1 MSNTT
6 QRQFHRQDG
15 DSSTVLPSILIV
27 DDTPA
32 NLELLSD
39 LLRERGYIPRPV
51 PSGKLALAAA
61 IADPPD
67 LILLDVRMPEMDGFE
82 LCERLKA
89 DAKLRDI
96 PVIFITAL
104 AETED
109 KVKAFSLG
117 AVDYVTKPFQA
128 DEVHARVQTHL
139 RLRRLQ
145 LEKEERHQAI
155 LQTALDGFWLADLQG
170 RLLEVNGTYC
180 RMSGYEAHELLGL
193 HISDLEASESADDTN
208 SRIERIMKEGEGRFE
223 SRHRRKDGSIF
234 DVEVSVRFQAAGDG
248 RFTVFLQDISVR
260 KQAEE
265 KLRQNL
271 QEREALLRELF
282 HRTRNNMQVIMSIL
296 SFEATCIRSEG
307 ISALVQRTNDRIM
320 SMSLVHQRL
329 CEAQDL
335 SSVDLGDYIRDLLRT
350 LMGDKSFPAERI
362 KVTTLAESVSVPID
376 TAMPCGL
383 LLRELLSNAF
393 RHAFPGNTS
402 GTVWVGITRTAE
414 NRITLEVSDDG
425 IGLPEF
431 FDIRK
436 VDTLGFQLVQGM
448 VEQLKGELSFGAGRG
463 LSCRVS
469 FSEAQIVR
477 RL

>member
-1 MSNTT
+1 MSDTT

-15 DSSTVLPSILIV
+15 DSATVLPSILIV

-67 LILLDVRMPEMDGFE
+67 LILLDVRMPEMDGFD
-82 LCERLKA
+82 LCSLLKA

-104 AETED
+104 TETED

-145 LEKEERHQAI
+145 LEKEERNQAI

-193 HISDLEASESADDTN
+193 HISDLEASESVDDTN

-223 SRHRRKDGSIF
+223 SRHRRKDGIIF
-234 DVEVSVRFQAAGDG
+234 NVEVSARYQPKDGG
-248 RFTVFLQDISVR
+248 RFVVFLQDISTR

-265 KLRQNL
+265 KLQQNL
-271 QEREALLRELF
+271 QEKETLLRELF
-282 HRTRNNMQVIMSIL
+282 HRTRNNMQVIMAML
-296 SFEATCIRSEG
+296 SFEATSAGNED
-307 ISALVQRTNDRIM
+307 ISTLVQRTNDRIM
-320 SMSLVHQRL
+320 SMSLVHEKL
-329 CEAQDL
+329 FEAQDL
-335 SSVDLGDYIRDLLRT
+335 SSIDLGDYIHHLLRN
-350 LMGDKSFPAERI
+350 LRSDKSFPEDAR
-362 KVTTLAESVSVPID
+362 
-376 TAMPCGL
+376 
-383 LLRELLSNAF
+383 
-393 RHAFPGNTS
+393 
-402 GTVWVGITRTAE
+402 GTIRVGISKTAGG
-414 NRITLEVSDDG
+414 RIALEVADDG
-425 IGLPEF
+425 IGLPEG
-431 FDIRK
+431 FD
-436 VDTLGFQLVQGM
+436 VNNTGTLGFQLVQSM
-448 VEQLKGELSFGAGRG
+448 VAQLSGEASFETTRG

-469 FSEAQIVR
+469 FSEPQFASRI
-477 RL
+477 